1 MKLKTGHQLQKLAKP
16 KGSSSSLKK
25 INKTDK
31 TLARLT
37 KKRSEKT

>member
-16 KGSSSSLKK
+16 KGSSLKK